1 MTKPER
7 RLGRG
12 LASLIGDLTG
22 AAETTAQA
30 PHETVHGPR
39 QIPVTAISPNPTQPR
54 THIDPDQLRELTDSI
69 LAAGVIQPIVVRP
82 QGGHYELVAGER
94 RWRAAQAAGLT
105 SIPAVVRDVS
115 DQQMLEYALIENIQ
129 REDLNPID
137 RAAGYA
143 HCCHQFAMNP
153 EELAHHLGEDRTTV
167 VNYIRLLDLP
177 QSVQDLV
184 REGDLSMGHAR
195 SLLGL
200 PTAEEIERVARQAA
214 ADGLSVREL
223 EDLVR
228 RAKSDPAQGSAKPKR
243 EPPPKRPLV
252 QDLEG
257 RFQEALQT
265 RVTIVEGRKKNS
277 GRVVIEYYSVDDFG
291 RIAERLGVSLHEL

>member
-12 LASLIGDLTG
+12 LASLIGDLT
-22 AAETTAQA
+22 ASAEPISQHEAQTTSGVR
-30 PHETVHGPR
+30 E
-39 QIPVTAISPNPTQPR
+39 IPVATIIPNPTQPR
-54 THIDPDQLRELTDSI
+54 TQIDPGHFRELTDSI
-69 LAAGVIQPIVVRP
+69 RTAGVIQPVVVRP
-82 QGGHYELVAGER
+82 RAEHYELVAGER

-137 RAAGYA
+137 RAQGYA
-143 HCCHQFAMNP
+143 HCCDQFALNP
-153 EELAHHLGEDRTTV
+153 ESLAQHLGEDRTTV
-167 VNYIRLLDLP
+167 TNYIRLLDLP
-177 QSVQDLV
+177 QSVQNLV
-184 REGDLSMGHAR
+184 REGTLFMGHAR

-200 PTAEEIERVARQAA
+200 LSAEEMERVARLVVSDA
-214 ADGLSVREL
+214 LSVRQL
-223 EDLVR
+223 EELVR
-228 RAKSDPAQGSAKPKR
+228 NQRSGLGQAVAKARR

-252 QDLEG
+252 QDLEE
-257 RFQEALQT
+257 RFRQALQT
-265 RVTIVEGRKKNS
+265 RVTIAEGRKKNS
-277 GRVVIEYYSVDDFG
+277 GRIVIEYYNVDDFE